1 MTNIYYVYQLVDP
14 RNNQPFYIGEGK
26 GKRAWTHLEFKSRC
40 NNPHKDRVIRKI
52 YACGLIPIVEI
63 LHDHLSKQDAVAI
76 QDKLILEIGLD
87 NLTNICINA
96 NPPIKRGA
104 DNPFYGKHHKPE
116 TLQYLKDINMGIDR
130 RSEEG
135 KKASREGA
143 RKKWATDLDYRERAL
158 NAIKDVHLWRRELT
172 KEEWSAVAAKRE
184 QNMSPE
190 QKERRKQQRKE
201 EWRIRKETELK
212 GMRKQKYI
220 DAEGKTRFK
229 WIPQEPSE
237 P

>member
-26 GKRAWTHLEFKSRC
+26 GKRAWTHLEFKSGC

-52 YACGLIPIVEI
+52 YACGLLPIVTI
-63 LHDHLSKQDAVAI
+63 LHENLSKHDAVAI

-96 NPPIKRGA
+96 NPPVKSGK
-104 DNPFYGKHHKPE
+104 DNPFYGQRHKSA
-116 TLQYLKDINMGIDR
+116 TLQHLRDIKVGKDTRTEAGKQASINGIL
-130 RSEEG
+130 
-135 KKASREGA
+135 
-143 RKKWATDLDYRERAL
+143 KKWETDPEYRERAL
-158 NAIKDVHLWRRELT
+158 NAIKDVHLWRRQLT

-212 GMRKQKYI
+212 GMRKKKYI

-229 WIPQEPSE
+229 WIPREPSE